1 MLQTNLTTN
10 DIVINTLKFS
20 IENADEDYY
29 KSSLR
34 KQENWKMH
42 SHFQRKLILEN
53 GVLILNLRRYWRF
66 DENHKRIYKSI
77 DYQSFLTKNQ
87 NLNVDVSLQQRI
99 LASYLKDSVSSRQL
113 ASNYNVSPSTVI
125 NIVHKNFDLLKT
137 RNKLVDYRNQIQNE
151 NKTIYIAVDD
161 AYFNTKFGKCNIQK
175 CKSRMLNFFM
185 LSEDRKPIYKN
196 HLIFLGKPKL
206 NKTLK
211 ELAINVKNVINKYYG
226 MKNCQIIITGDGAK
240 WIKMLSKLLKARYI
254 LCKFHLFSRFRAIFT
269 DSFKL
274 KQELFNLEIQI
285 GFNLKHELYDL
296 LWDCK
301 YKEIYDLLIIYWSSI
316 CECFNKKR
324 LRLLI
329 DFANYLRSNMQGLY
343 DLMLND
349 DEYYGN
355 IAESYVSHLVKSKI
369 NKHYSIWSVNVA
381 AMKILQN
388 VENCGICVE
397 IL

>member
-1 MLQTNLTTN
+1 MLQTNLTMN

-34 KQENWKMH
+34 KQENWKLH

-53 GVLILNLRRYWRF
+53 GVLILNLRRYWKF
-66 DENHKRIYKSI
+66 DENHQRIYKNI
-77 DYQSFLTKNQ
+77 DYQSFLTKNR
-87 NLNVDVSLQQRI
+87 NVNVDISLQQRI
-99 LASYLKDSVSSRQL
+99 LATYLKDSVSSRQL
-113 ASNYNVSPSTVI
+113 ALNYKVSASTVI

-137 RNKLVDYRNQIQNE
+137 KNKLVDYRNQIQSE
-151 NKTIYIAVDD
+151 NKIIYIAVDD
-161 AYFNTKFGKCNIQK
+161 AYFNTKIDKCKIQK

-185 LSEDRKPIYKN
+185 LNKAKKPICKN

-206 NKTLK
+206 NKTLQ
-211 ELAINVKNVINKYYG
+211 ELAINVKNIIEKYYG
-226 MKNCQIIITGDGAK
+226 MRNYQIIITGDGAK
-240 WIKMLSKLLKARYI
+240 WIKILSKLLKAKYI
-254 LCKFHLFSRFRAIFT
+254 LCKFHLFSRFRTIFT

-274 KQELFNLEIQI
+274 KQELLNLEMQI
-285 GFNLKHELYDL
+285 GFNLKQELYDL
-296 LWDCK
+296 LWNCR
-301 YKEIYDLLIIYWSSI
+301 YKEIYDLLISYWSTI
-316 CECFNKKR
+316 CRCFNDKR

-329 DFANYLRSNMQGLY
+329 DFANYLHSNMRGLY
-343 DLMLND
+343 DLMLTD

-369 NKHYSIWSVNVA
+369 NKHYSIWSVSVA

-388 VENCGICVE
+388 TENCGIFIE